1 MYLETGLIQKQAL
14 SNISAHSIQKLSFIY
29 LPTKV
34 LEKKNQTLGILHE
47 NCLSKRK
54 KKDLVDI
61 F

>member
-34 LEKKNQTLGILHE
+34 LEKKKNQTLGILHE

-54 KKDLVDI
+54 KKKSC
-61 F
+61 